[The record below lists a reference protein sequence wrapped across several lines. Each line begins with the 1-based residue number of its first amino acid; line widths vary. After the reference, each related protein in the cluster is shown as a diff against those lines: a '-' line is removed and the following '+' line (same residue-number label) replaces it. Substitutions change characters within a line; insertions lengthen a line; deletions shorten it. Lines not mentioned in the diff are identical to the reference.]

1 MTRKPDELELL
12 EDPGESDTRIP
23 FEDPAALDELRRN
36 AFQTIGLPWAIGVL
50 YGVGMGQG
58 LRDGLRVTQ
67 AFGGAL
73 GAQPELPGAAIPM
86 LFTPQGG
93 RSGSRVGGALLHSLE
108 ARLHLASYPPP
119 ADPVCF
125 VSSGYSA
132 GWYSAL
138 FGEFYLVRETACLA
152 PGSDACR
159 FQARPARDWSGADGE
174 WAREL
179 LPYLDYEQLVESAR
193 ESLALEGGGPEGEL
207 LGGFDPLSP
216 AAHVWGPVLV
226 LPYSGT
232 EDSLAA
238 VEVIRADLGPDQIRV
253 VVIDVTGVR
262 IEAIESA
269 GLLRLVDGLES
280 LQLESVVA
288 GLRSAARLRRDEAQR
303 HLSLPLIAPDLTSGI
318 ALAFQLV
325 PGPPR

>member
-1 MTRKPDELELL
+1 MTQKPDDFEEQA
-12 EDPGESDTRIP
+12 DPDERSARAP
-23 FEDPAALDELRRN
+23 FDDPAALDELRRN
-36 AFQTIGLPWAIGVL
+36 AFETIGLPWAIGVL

-58 LRDGLRVTQ
+58 LRDGLRVTT
-67 AFGGAL
+67 AFGGVLSAH
-73 GAQPELPGAAIPM
+73 PEVPGAPIPM

-93 RSGSRVGGALLHSLE
+93 RPGTHVAGALRHSLE
-108 ARLHLASYPPP
+108 ARLHLSSYPEP
-119 ADPVCF
+119 ADPICF

-138 FGEFYLVRETACLA
+138 LGEFYLVREIGCLA
-152 PGSDACR
+152 RGAGECR
-159 FQARPARDWSGADGE
+159 FEARPARDWTGPGGE

-193 ESLALEGGGPEGEL
+193 EQLALDAGDREGEL

-216 AAHVWGPVLV
+216 AAHVWGPVLI
-226 LPYSGT
+226 LPYSGS

-238 VEVIRADLGPDQIRV
+238 VDVIRADVGADQIRV

-262 IEAIESA
+262 VEAIEAA
-269 GLLRLVDGLES
+269 GLLRLIDALES
-280 LQLESVVA
+280 LEIEAVIA
-288 GLRSAARLRRDEAQR
+288 GLHSAARLRRENPHR
-303 HLSLPLIAPDLTSGI
+303 NLSLPLAAPDLTSAI

-325 PGPPR
+325 PRVQR